1 MFSYCS
7 FLEAGVL
14 MGFQDRRRWL
24 FELKRPLL
32 IDSFKNSNDPFSYD
46 VSSERR
52 DLMSANPEA
61 FEFLRREAYA
71 FVNKNGKDSQD
82 ALLKHCEAVLADKVE
97 RDGIDLSLASQK
109 ALCRSVTGWVLRRYQ
124 PKKRKPKTTR
134 ESRAAKAQMVVVEH
148 EMLLEIG
155 TKSTIRDGTSVAG
168 QSKSTV
174 GRHFMAYGISP
185 RRDKLIEKLPA
196 KVRQLARILDTTF
209 PKEGA
214 GLVLLDDLG
223 IALYDGFQID
233 PSGQTPTHAKSTLST
248 RRKRLK
254 KYIQTISD
262 AGIGYSLLVQKDVV
276 AVRRG
281 RRFRSYKDAA
291 VWIEDE
297 RHSRGVRRVHLPM
310 NQSGA
315 FWEDR
320 WVKNILDVYILLINP
335 HINSAS
341 WLVPLIDLL
350 NLMGEMVSDPTPVY
364 KCVNAAIEFPGI
376 DDLDL
381 PSRIQKYADNVFDK
395 EAGDAVHRV
404 GTFLSNASLSAQT
417 AETPEHVFDDL
428 ELILPFHKVLREH
441 VPDSYARYAY
451 VRDIISGD
459 VEEPDEF
466 WMHCDSL
473 RKLEKAGQWT
483 PPPLQEL
490 SDRLEDM

>member
-1 MFSYCS
+1 
-7 FLEAGVL
+7 
-14 MGFQDRRRWL
+14 
-24 FELKRPLL
+24 
-32 IDSFKNSNDPFSYD
+32 
-46 VSSERR
+46 
-52 DLMSANPEA
+52 MSANPEA

-82 ALLKHCEAVLADKVE
+82 ALLKHCEAVLAEKVV
-97 RDGIDLSLASQK
+97 RDGIDLSLAGQR
-109 ALCRSVTGWVLRRYQ
+109 ALCRSITGWVLQRYQ
-124 PKKRKPKTTR
+124 LKKRKPKTTR
-134 ESRAAKAQMVVVEH
+134 ETRAAKAEMVVVAH
-148 EMLLEIG
+148 EMLLEEG
-155 TKSTIRDGTSVAG
+155 SRSTIRDGTSMAG

-174 GRHFMAYGISP
+174 GRHLMAYGISP

-196 KVRQLARILDTTF
+196 KVRQLARILDATF

-223 IALYDGFQID
+223 FALYDGFQID
-233 PSGQTPTHAKSTLST
+233 PSGQMPTHAKSTLST
-248 RRKRLK
+248 RRKRLRQ
-254 KYIQTISD
+254 YIQTISD
-262 AGIGYSLLVQKDVV
+262 AGIGYSLLIQKDVV

-297 RHSRGVRRVHLPM
+297 RQSRGVRRVHLPRDE
-310 NQSGA
+310 SGA

-320 WVKNILDVYILLINP
+320 WIKTILDVYILMINP
-335 HINSAS
+335 NINSAS
-341 WLVPLIDLL
+341 WLVPLVDLL
-350 NLMGEMVSDPTPVY
+350 NLLGEMVSDPTPVY

-381 PSRIQKYADNVFDK
+381 PSRIQKYADKVFDK

-404 GTFLSNASLSAQT
+404 GTFLWNANSMAGAAQS
-417 AETPEHVFDDL
+417 PEDVFHDL
-428 ELILPFHKVLREH
+428 ALILPFDVVLREH
-441 VPDSYARYAY
+441 FPESYARFAY
-451 VRDIISGD
+451 VRDVISRD

-483 PPPLQEL
+483 PPTVQEL
-490 SDRLEDM
+490 SDLLEDTQKADSSFELSD